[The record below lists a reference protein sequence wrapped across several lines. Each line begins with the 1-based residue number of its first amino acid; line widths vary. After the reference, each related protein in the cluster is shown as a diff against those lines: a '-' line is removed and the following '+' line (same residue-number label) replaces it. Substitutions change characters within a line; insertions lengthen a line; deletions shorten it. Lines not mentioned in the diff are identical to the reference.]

1 MVARSLVVATSHNLS
16 VPLESAEPKVLP
28 SGENARA
35 MTMVGSF
42 AREMRSFNKSC
53 SVLGCFIVLA
63 GWHWRPS
70 DVSASAKKAGVVEGP
85 GVLNHAGL
93 LFDGPP
99 GLAGMPFV

>member
-1 MVARSLVVATSHNLS
+1 MVARSLLVATSHNLS
-16 VPLESAEPKVLP
+16 VPLESAAAKVLP

-42 AREMRSFNKSC
+42 AREMRSFKSC

-70 DVSASAKKAGVVEGP
+70 HVSASAKKAGVVEGP
-85 GVLNHAGL
+85 EVLNHAGL